1 VSDSSSGFGDLPP
14 ELNPRGPRAGGT
26 GKSDPAGKTPWS
38 APGSTVA
45 KRSRGQRIAGW
56 AAAATSVCV
65 LLAAG
70 GFWVIYHSIFGN
82 IAHIN
87 AFDALAKN
95 GITRPAA
102 DAKAENFLLIGSDT
116 RAGADGVYQAA
127 KGSADYT
134 SGQRSDTMMLVH
146 VPSGSAKASIISFPR
161 DSWVTIPQWTDT
173 KGGHHPE
180 HQAKLNAAFS
190 EGGAPLLVATLEKL
204 SGIRVN
210 HVVQIDF
217 TGFKNMVNALGGITV
232 CVKTTRHDHDSGDNL
247 TAGANHLIKGDAALA
262 FVRDRKGLPGGDID
276 RIADQQYFLSVVL
289 HKVLSANTLTDPV
302 RLYNFAKAAA
312 KSMTTDNGFGIPA
325 MKTLGTRLQH
335 LDPAHV
341 TFLQVPVLNSSARE
355 GSQSVVEL
363 NTAQL
368 PAVFA
373 AMKDNTGQPKAPA
386 ATKTAAPTTPA
397 VPLTVSPSNI
407 RVRVANG
414 SGRAHLAVQTATSL
428 KAAGFTALT
437 AGNATKTAVTTVF
450 YGTGKADSARTVAA
464 AVPGS
469 VIKAKTSLGP
479 TLELVIGDNFTSV
492 VKVTVAGKTTGTKT
506 TTTAPT
512 TAPTTGTAA
521 AVSALVAKAPTA
533 ASAVCAP

>member
-1 VSDSSSGFGDLPP
+1 VSDSPSGFGDLPP
-14 ELNPRGPRAGGT
+14 ELNPRGPRADT
-26 GKSDPAGKTPWS
+26 SGKTPWS
-38 APGSTVA
+38 APARMVA

-56 AAAATSVCV
+56 VAAATSVVV

-70 GFWVIYHSIFGN
+70 GFWAIYHGIVGN
-82 IAHIN
+82 IAHID

-95 GITRPAA
+95 GIHRPAA

-134 SGQRSDTMMLVH
+134 TGQRSDTMMLVH

-247 TAGANHLIKGDAALA
+247 TAGGTHLIKGDAALA

-289 HKVLSANTLTDPV
+289 HKVLSAQTLTDPAK
-302 RLYNFAKAAA
+302 LYNFARAAA
-312 KSMTTDNGFGIPA
+312 KSMTTDNGFGILA
-325 MKTLGTRLQH
+325 MKTLGTRLRH

-355 GSQSVVEL
+355 GGQSVVEL

-386 ATKTAAPTTPA
+386 ATTTVAAPTTPP
-397 VPLTVSPSNI
+397 VPLTVSPSKI

-428 KAAGFTALT
+428 KAAGFTAVT
-437 AGNATKTAVTTVF
+437 SGNAVKTAVTTVF
-450 YGTGKADSARTVAA
+450 YGTGKADSARTLAA

-469 VIKAKTSLGP
+469 VIKLKTSLGP

-512 TAPTTGTAA
+512 AAPTTGTAA
-521 AVSALVAKAPTA
+521 AASALVAKAPTA

>member
-1 VSDSSSGFGDLPP
+1 MSDSPSGFGDLPP
-14 ELNPRGPRAGGT
+14 ELNPRGPRA
-26 GKSDPAGKTPWS
+26 DPAGKTPWS
-38 APGSTVA
+38 APASAVA

-95 GITRPAA
+95 GIHRPAA

-161 DSWVTIPQWTDT
+161 DSWVTIPQWTDS
-173 KGGHHPE
+173 KGAHHPE
-180 HQAKLNAAFS
+180 HQSKLNAAFS

-247 TAGANHLIKGDAALA
+247 TAGANHLIMGDAALA
-262 FVRDRKGLPGGDID
+262 FVRDRKALPGGDID

-289 HKVLSANTLTDPV
+289 HKVLSANTLTDPA

-312 KSMTTDNGFGIPA
+312 KSMTTDNGFGILA
-325 MKTLGTRLQH
+325 MKTLGTRLRH

-341 TFLQVPVLNSSARE
+341 TFLQVPVLNSAARIA
-355 GSQSVVEL
+355 GQSVVEL
-363 NTAQL
+363 NPAQL

-373 AMKDNTGQPKAPA
+373 AMKDNTGQPKVPA
-386 ATKTAAPTTPA
+386 ATSTAAAPTTPP
-397 VPLTVSPSNI
+397 VPLTVSPSQI

-428 KAAGFTALT
+428 KAGGFTAVT
-437 AGNATKTAVTTVF
+437 AGNAVNTAVTTVF
-450 YGTGKADSARTVAA
+450 YGTGKAASARTLAA

-469 VIKAKTSLGP
+469 VIKLKTSLGS

-492 VKVTVAGKTTGTKT
+492 VKVAAGKAAAA

-512 TAPTTGTAA
+512 TAPTAGTAA